1 MTFLKKHLYITTTI
15 VAIII
20 AIVAWIMSP
29 KEYAAQIKLG
39 DEYKETDLAIGLDH
53 ASVTIR
59 DLIGFENKGINDVEV
74 YCKIL
79 KTPEFAKKIA
89 KTKIKNS
96 TISYGKY
103 LNTQDTLNKIIE
115 KIDYNLQNKNQNIT
129 IQFVDKDPIIAAQ
142 MLDSITKFLQISITE
157 SKQKYAKAQ
166 LNSAIIQR
174 NIAHLKYEKAQKK
187 YANFKDSQ
195 NDITIDSEQIK
206 ESAYAKEINDSY
218 DLYKKAAIKCER
230 YKMLSKRPYMS
241 FAVIKGITVP
251 NDKTP
256 KLIGYIL
263 FAILTS
269 IIGTKF
275 YKLYKIQKRNNEPI
289 KDFGGI
295 TSPWN
300 ITIAVWG
307 AICIAMPFRDP
318 AWLNAPSKMFYYT
331 LTCWLV
337 CFCFSSFL
345 TYIMLPTKYN
355 TLKEISENSASPIE
369 LTKINNLIFN
379 CLFAL
384 SIIITPLYLKKIMDV
399 VLMFGTD
406 KLLLNLRD
414 LAVSGG
420 EQSFLNYSI
429 VINEVLMIVGLWAY
443 PHIKLW
449 KVILVCS
456 ACLLNSLAIM
466 EKGGILLI
474 LFCIVFIL
482 YQRKYIKTRTIAF
495 LGILVILL
503 SYGFN
508 LIRQSSDAIDYENDD
523 SIFNF
528 IAMYLLSPPVAYCT
542 LHREIIPQFGAHTFP
557 LIYLFLNKFGFGN
570 YVFFDRTQEF
580 VFVPVSTNVYTIFQP
595 FYMDFGY
602 TGIIIFAIIYGIMT
616 GWAYRSMRN
625 GNAFGKC
632 FYMYLAYALVLQFFQ
647 EYIFTGNMHIVQLI
661 ILILLCTQKKITFI
675 FKK

>member
-1 MTFLKKHLYITTTI
+1 MIFFKKHLYITTTI
-15 VAIII
+15 FAVII
-20 AIVAWIMSP
+20 AIVAWIASP
-29 KEYAAQIKLG
+29 KEYVAQIKLG
-39 DEYKETDLAIGLDH
+39 DEYKETDLAIGLNH

-79 KTPEFAKKIA
+79 KSTNFAKKIA
-89 KTKIKNS
+89 KTKIKNN
-96 TISYGKY
+96 TISYGEY
-103 LNTQDTLNKIIE
+103 LNAKDTINEILE

-142 MLDSITKFLQISITE
+142 MLDSITKYLQNSITE
-157 SKQKYAKAQ
+157 SKQKHAASQ
-166 LNSAIIQR
+166 LISAITQR
-174 NIAHLKYEKAQKK
+174 NIARQKYEKAIKK

-206 ESAYAKEINDSY
+206 ESAYAKDIDDSY
-218 DLYKKAAIKCER
+218 NLYKKAAIKCER
-230 YKMLSKRPYMS
+230 YKMLTKRPYMS
-241 FAVIKGITVP
+241 FAVIKNIIVP
-251 NDKTP
+251 NDKRP
-256 KLIGYIL
+256 QLIGYIMIAI
-263 FAILTS
+263 FAS
-269 IIGTKF
+269 IVGTKF
-275 YKLYKIQKRNNEPI
+275 YKLYKKQEKNKKPI

-300 ITIAVWG
+300 ITIVVWG
-307 AICIAMPFRDP
+307 AICLAMPFRDP
-318 AWLNAPSKMFYYT
+318 TWLNAPTVMFYYT
-331 LTCWLV
+331 LACWLI

-345 TYIMLPTKYN
+345 TYILLPTKYN
-355 TLKEISENSASPIE
+355 NLKYISENSTSPIE
-369 LTKINNLIFN
+369 QTETNKLIFN
-379 CLFAL
+379 CLFAV
-384 SIIITPLYLKKIMDV
+384 SIIITPLYLKKIMDIA
-399 VLMFGTD
+399 LMFGTD

-449 KVILVCS
+449 KVTLACS

-474 LFCIVFIL
+474 IFCIVFIL
-482 YQRKYIKTRTIAF
+482 YQRKYIRTRTIA
-495 LGILVILL
+495 LLAILVILL

-508 LIRQSSDAIDYENDD
+508 LIRQSSDSIDYENDD

-557 LIYLFLNKFGFGN
+557 LIYLFLNKFGLGN
-570 YVFFDRTQEF
+570 YVFFDRTQDF

-602 TGIIIFAIIYGIMT
+602 IGIIIFAIIYGIMT

-661 ILILLCTQKKITFI
+661 ILILLCTQRKIAFILKK
-675 FKK
+675 